1 MLDQVDAVT
10 KRCVAAPQKPVERI
24 LIYRI
29 GSLGDTVV
37 ALPSFH
43 KLAEVF
49 PDAERY
55 VLTNIPVSS
64 KAAALELILGQ
75 SGLIDGVVNYP
86 IQMRSIGDV
95 WRLWSRLRA
104 FGAKT
109 LIYLVPRSGRLPV
122 LRDLLFFRLCG
133 FTRFIGMPLTK
144 TLQVDQIEA
153 DTGLVE
159 YECHRLARSIA
170 EIGPTDLDDPKNWDL
185 LLTEAEQEAGDR
197 AITPFAGNPFVAIN
211 MGGKVIEKHWG
222 QENWRQL
229 LRELSGSFGGYGL
242 LFLGA
247 ADEAAAVE
255 EVSASWP
262 STVVNSCGKLAP
274 RESAAALKRASL
286 FVGHDSG
293 PMHLAAAVGIVCVA
307 PFGSLN
313 KPRKWYPYGK
323 QHRIVHR
330 ADGVTNVKVEQIVA
344 KVREVLPERA
354 VPRLNAKAS
363 LG

>member
-1 MLDQVDAVT
+1 MSDQVNAVS
-10 KRCVAAPQKPVERI
+10 KRYVEAPQKPVERI

-37 ALPSFH
+37 ALPCFH
-43 KLAEVF
+43 KLAEAF

-64 KAAALELILGQ
+64 KAAALELILGR
-75 SGLIDGVVNYP
+75 SGLIDGVVDYP
-86 IQMRSIGDV
+86 IHMRSIKDA
-95 WRLWSRLRA
+95 WKLWSRLRA
-104 FGAKT
+104 TRAKT
-109 LIYLVPRSGRLPV
+109 LVYLTPRDGRLAV

-133 FTRFIGMPLTK
+133 FTRFIGAPLARK
-144 TLQVDQIEA
+144 LRVDQIEA
-153 DTGLVE
+153 ATGLVE
-159 YECHRLARSIA
+159 YECSRLARSIA
-170 EIGPTDLDDPKNWDL
+170 VLGPTDLDDPKNWDL
-185 LLTEAEQEAGDR
+185 LLTDAEQAAGDR
-197 AITPFAGNPFVAIN
+197 AIVPFAGNPFVAVN

-229 LRELSGSFGGYGL
+229 FRELSSSFGGYGL

-247 ADEAAAVE
+247 PDEAEAVAQ
-255 EVSASWP
+255 VSGSWP
-262 STVVNSCGKLAP
+262 GAVVNACGKLAP
-274 RESAAALKRASL
+274 RESAAALKRASV

-293 PMHLAAAVGIVCVA
+293 PMHLAAASGVVCVA

-313 KPRKWYPYGK
+313 EPRKWYPYGE

-330 ADGVTNVKVEQIVA
+330 ADGVTNVKVEQIAARVH
-344 KVREVLPERA
+344 EVLPRLA
-354 VPRLNAKAS
+354 VPRPNVKAS